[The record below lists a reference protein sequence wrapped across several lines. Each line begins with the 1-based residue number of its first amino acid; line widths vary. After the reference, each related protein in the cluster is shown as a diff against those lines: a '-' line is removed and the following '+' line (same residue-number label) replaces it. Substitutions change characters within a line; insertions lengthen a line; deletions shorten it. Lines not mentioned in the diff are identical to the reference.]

1 MSLTVVGSIAFD
13 AVETPTG
20 KRDRLLGGAAV
31 HFSLASSFLAETR
44 VVGPV
49 GDDFGPDEYAVL
61 HDRGVITDD
70 IEHVPGGK
78 TFFWAGRYER
88 DPNVRHTLQTDLN
101 VFADFEPKLSEASRA
116 AETLFLANIHPDLQR
131 AVHEQCTNARFVA
144 MDTMN
149 LWIDITRDSL
159 EQTIAGVDCLIV
171 NDEEVKQ
178 LTDEPNLVRAARAVH
193 EMGPRIVIAKQG
205 EHGAGMYTPDG
216 FFGLPAYPTADVVDP
231 TGAGDTFAG
240 GFMGYVAAHA
250 GEELSDELLRRAIAY
265 GTALASFN
273 VEAFGTERMQTL
285 TGEEVAD
292 RVGELQ
298 RVTRF
303 DAAPVRAGLERELRL
318 GRGGGTG
325 SFIGR
330 QGRFPTPT
338 GRRQSSPAPRPHPA
352 EVRPQHASGKPQ
364 EAPARTFEL
373 PTLEVRPQ

>member
-1 MSLTVVGSIAFD
+1 MTLTVVGSIAFD

-49 GDDFGPDEYAVL
+49 GDDFGEDEYAVL

-70 IEHVPGGK
+70 IEHIPGGK
-78 TFFWAGRYER
+78 TFFWSGRYER

-101 VFADFEPKLSEASRA
+101 VFEDFEPKLSAASRA
-116 AETLFLANIHPDLQR
+116 AETVFLANILPDLQR
-131 AVHEQCTNARFVA
+131 RVCEQCTEASFVA

-149 LWIDITRDSL
+149 FWIESARPSL
-159 EQTIAGVDCLIV
+159 LQTIGMVDCLIV

-193 EMGPRIVIAKQG
+193 EMGPRVVVAKQG

-216 FFGLPAYPTADVVDP
+216 FFGLPAYPTPDVVDP
-231 TGAGDTFAG
+231 TGAGDSFAG

-250 GEELSDELLRRAIAY
+250 GEELTDELLRRAMAF

-273 VEAFGTERMQTL
+273 VEAFGTERMQQL
-285 TGEEVAD
+285 TGDEIFA
-292 RVGELQ
+292 RVEALQ

-303 DAAPVRAGLERELRL
+303 DTAPVPLR
-318 GRGGGTG
+318 T
-325 SFIGR
+325 
-330 QGRFPTPT
+330 
-338 GRRQSSPAPRPHPA
+338 
-352 EVRPQHASGKPQ
+352 
-364 EAPARTFEL
+364 
-373 PTLEVRPQ
+373 